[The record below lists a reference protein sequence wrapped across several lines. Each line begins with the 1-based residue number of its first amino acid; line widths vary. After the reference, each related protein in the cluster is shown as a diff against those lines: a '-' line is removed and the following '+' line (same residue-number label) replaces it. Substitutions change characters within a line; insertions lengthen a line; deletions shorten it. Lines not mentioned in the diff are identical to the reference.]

1 MSSEA
6 HPTLATFRVHRA
18 EDVSGVSGTGVIAE
32 GVQFST
38 GWVVTHWLD
47 QPPMWEPK
55 TDVWYHKGTGPITKV
70 HGHGGATRIVWTR
83 DEEKRRRELAAD
95 VAEAFD
101 VPGWVAGP
109 AAELGLTHRRVMGA
123 LLDAHHGRTHDQI
136 LSSPTGHCSHLA
148 DAVMPIVAELLEQAR
163 RERATVGRAY
173 ALAERWKAAH
183 GSSNLLVRA
192 AGTELGEVLAEN
204 GDVVHSEAEAQAN
217 GLSEADDSALVC
229 VCGDPVDWMD
239 HSGGSGWIH
248 TPGSETKCLEA
259 RPRCPEC
266 RVPHDIRPHEELL
279 CRILLPRQSRPKQED
294 GVAAAECSAQH
305 HGFPGDHRQCIR
317 AAQHRGDHID
327 ASGFHWSDTIAMYP
341 VETCWRQQQ
350 ARTCTSGD
358 TDSEP
363 ASAARPDMEARERRV
378 RSVVKVWAPKVLPRS
393 EAHNLLTDLREA
405 LDGLDQP
412 QADEHDI
419 CTATVPDAP
428 FSTTLARCVAQA
440 GHYDPGEMPDFRGSL
455 RDPAG
460 WHRDSQRV
468 WSDDAAG
475 ATPHRTEH

>member
-266 RVPHDIRPHEELL
+266 RVPHDLRPHEELL

-327 ASGFHWSDTIAMYP
+327 ASGFHWSDTVAVYP
-341 VETCWRQQQ
+341 VETRWQTQPGPA
-350 ARTCTSGD
+350 ARDAVERVRKVGAALEYEATGIGLA
-358 TDSEP
+358 EP
-363 ASAARPDMEARERRV
+363 AREVLRDASRRIRDALEGNDPLSPNGGPLTGIEVRDPCPHCEGRP
-378 RSVVKVWAPKVLPRS
+378 LIPRHQF
-393 EAHNLLTDLREA
+393 ANHLREHH
-405 LDGLDQP
+405 P
-412 QADEHDI
+412 EV
-419 CTATVPDAP
+419 TA
-428 FSTTLARCVAQA
+428 
-440 GHYDPGEMPDFRGSL
+440 
-455 RDPAG
+455 
-460 WHRDSQRV
+460 
-468 WSDDAAG
+468 
-475 ATPHRTEH
+475 